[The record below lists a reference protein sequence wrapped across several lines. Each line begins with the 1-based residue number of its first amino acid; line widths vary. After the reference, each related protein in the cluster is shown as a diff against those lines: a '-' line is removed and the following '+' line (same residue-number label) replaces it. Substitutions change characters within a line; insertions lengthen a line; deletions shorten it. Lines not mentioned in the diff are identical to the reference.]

1 MKRPFVLSGGGV
13 RGFAHLGVLKAFEE
27 KGVFPE
33 AISATSAGAI
43 VGAMVAD
50 GYSVDDILELSIKN
64 KLFGFEWT
72 FPFSSLLSLEP
83 LRDFLTKYLL
93 HRKIEEFPIPL
104 FITATNLLDGSQKV
118 FDKGNAIPA
127 ILAACAIPFVF
138 LSVTID
144 NVPYVDGGVTN
155 NLPLEPLLTNRY
167 SNIIGSHANPLP
179 SYDSKMPITENL
191 DRMMHM
197 VIRQNVVHNIEQLA
211 MFIEPPSLSKY
222 SLFDEKN
229 KQNIY
234 IEAYEYTTQYLA
246 KHHAQLA

>member
-27 KGVFPE
+27 KGIFPE

-72 FPFSSLLSLEP
+72 FHFSSLLSLQP
-83 LRDFLTKYLL
+83 LRDFLNKYLL
-93 HRKIEEFPIPL
+93 HKKIEDFVIPM

-118 FDKGNAIPA
+118 FDKGEAISA
-127 ILAACAIPFVF
+127 ILAACSIPFIF
-138 LSVTID
+138 PSVTID
-144 NVPYVDGGVTN
+144 DVPYVDGGVTN
-155 NLPLEPLLTNRY
+155 NLPLEPLLINRY

-179 SYDSKMPITENL
+179 EYDSKMPITENL

-197 VIRQNVVHNIEQLA
+197 VIRQNVVHNIEHLA
-211 MFIEPPSLSKY
+211 LFIEPPSLSKY
-222 SLFDEKN
+222 SLFEEKN
-229 KQNIY
+229 KQTIY
-234 IEAYEYTTQYLA
+234 TEAYEYTQQYLA
-246 KHHAQLA
+246 DHHAQLA